1 MVDFFKHNLLSIIA
15 SSSISTQLL
24 DFTSSFID
32 ENTLLLNFFFVT
44 LITYFTN
51 KMKFN
56 NYKELLNRKCDCE
69 K

>member
-1 MVDFFKHNLLSIIA
+1 MVDFIKHNLLSIIA
-15 SSSISTQLL
+15 SSSVSTQLMEFL
-24 DFTSSFID
+24 SKFID

-56 NYKELLNRKCDCE
+56 NYKELLNEKCDC
-69 K
+69 KK